1 MQIHPGVNNGGRQ
14 RACVRAP
21 VHVRLFLGN
30 DSTSLCQCPDAVSA
44 WLLRRRLRGPGVN
57 QQECFIALQLAVSSQ
72 RYDSILSC
80 GMQSHGV

>member
-1 MQIHPGVNNGGRQ
+1 MEGVSVP
-14 RACVRAP
+14 ACMHLCMCV
-21 VHVRLFLGN
+21 LFLEN

-44 WLLRRRLRGPGVN
+44 WLLWCRLKGPGIN